1 MNIEM
6 DFNMVSP
13 LSFQAASQYQAAG
26 LCAIPIRMDGSK
38 APAVPEWTT
47 YKNRLLTIDEVDTF
61 FGRTEMGVAIICGQ
75 VSGNLETLDF
85 ETADIYYEWAELVK
99 AVQPNLLNKLVITQ
113 TPGKYGQPGR
123 HVRYRVTGMPV
134 PGNMKL
140 AMNENGKDC
149 LIETRGEGGYA
160 LAPGSA
166 ADAHPTKGIYKNLQ
180 GTISKVGTITAKERE
195 VLIGCAQSLNQ
206 YIADTTSDYKP
217 SPLGEV
223 GDRPGDK
230 YNQAGDFSIL
240 QKHGWKLVSQNEAR
254 CLWKRPGKDG
264 VGISATTGYCR
275 GKDGTPRLY
284 VFSTNAQPFQPNRT
298 YDPFGIYALLEHGGD
313 FKAARR
319 ALDPT
324 VPTGKVTISS
334 NIPQELPVD
343 EEDEA
348 ELFPIGLFPQRLQQ
362 VIEGIAGPLGC
373 PTDSVGGLMLAMAS
387 VGIGYTR
394 TILLEH
400 DWTEIASIYYV
411 LVAYPGEGKSP
422 ILKKLAAP
430 MYEWQRAQQE
440 AYKSNL
446 EDYKIAKQK
455 HEADLEKG
463 LESAA
468 PIKPK
473 FPHIFTTDVTTE
485 KLASILND
493 QPRGVALLQD
503 ELVALIKGMNQ
514 YKGGQGRDRQFY
526 LEAWSGGV
534 VKADRKN
541 DPDPILVYNPFI
553 TILGG
558 IQPEMLGALRD
569 EMGRED
575 GFVHRFLFS
584 CPSPR
589 VLLPWGEK
597 KADPSHTIYWKSV
610 FQKLTTLSQH
620 IDSDGT
626 MRPWLCLRT
635 PEAEAVWK
643 QWYDQRAVK
652 INKQERQTRAVSFK
666 NIGYAARLSL
676 IMQMLRWATDES
688 QTNQAIEP
696 ESVQAGCW
704 LADYFT
710 SQYQLVYEK
719 LHTKPDDIKSTELL
733 EWIKK
738 KGGKVSVRD
747 VRRFGPNWLRKSSEI
762 VKWLQDLQDRGLG
775 KYCEN
780 KPEKGGHTKQWFE
793 MGDENDAAKE

>member
-1 MNIEM
+1 
-6 DFNMVSP
+6 MVSP
-13 LSFQAASQYQAAG
+13 LSFQAASQYRTAG
-26 LCAIPIRMDGSK
+26 LCAIPIRLDGSK

-47 YKNRLLTIDEVDTF
+47 YKNRLLTSDEVDSF
-61 FGRTEMGVAIICGQ
+61 FGQTEMGVAIICGQ

-85 ETADIYYEWAELVK
+85 ETADIYYQWAELVK

-113 TPGKYGQPGR
+113 TPGKYEQPGR
-123 HVRYRVTGMPV
+123 HVRYRLTGMPV

-140 AMNENGKDC
+140 AMNDNGKDC

-166 ADAHPTKGIYKNLQ
+166 ANAHPTKRIYKNLQ
-180 GTISKVGTITAKERE
+180 GKITEVGHISARERE

-217 SPLGEV
+217 SPSGEV

-264 VGISATTGYCR
+264 VGISATTGYCK

-298 YDPFGIYALLEHGGD
+298 YDPFGIYALLEHNGD
-313 FKAARR
+313 VKAAAR
-319 ALDPT
+319 ALAPVT
-324 VPTGKVTISS
+324 SGKVTISS
-334 NIPQELPVD
+334 NVPVEIPT
-343 EEDEA
+343 EEEGDDK
-348 ELFPIGLFPQRLQQ
+348 ELFPIGLFPQRLQE
-362 VIEGIAGPLGC
+362 VIEGIAAPLGC

-394 TILLEH
+394 TVLLEH
-400 DWTEIASIYYV
+400 DWAEIASVYYV

-440 AYKSNL
+440 AYKSSQ
-446 EDYKIAKQK
+446 EDYKVAKQK

-463 LESAA
+463 LESTA

-473 FPHIFTTDVTTE
+473 FPHVFTTDVTTE

-493 QPRGVALLQD
+493 QPRGIAMLQD

-514 YKGGQGRDRQFY
+514 YKAGGQGRDRQFY
-526 LEAWSGGV
+526 LEAWAGGV

-597 KADPSHTIYWKSV
+597 KANPAHTLYWKSV

-620 IDSDGT
+620 IDPDGS
-626 MRPWLCLRT
+626 MRPWMCVRT
-635 PEAEAVWK
+635 PEAEVVWK
-643 QWYDQRAVK
+643 QWYDQRAVT

-696 ESVQAGCW
+696 ESVHAGCW
-704 LADYFT
+704 LADYF
-710 SQYQLVYEK
+710 SAQYQLVYEK
-719 LHTKPDDIKSTELL
+719 LHTKPDDIKANELL

-738 KGGKVSVRD
+738 KGGKATVRD
-747 VRRFGPNWLRKSSEI
+747 IRRKGPNWLRKSSEI
-762 VKWLQDLQDRGLG
+762 VKWLQELQDRGFG

-780 KPEKGGHTKQWFE
+780 VPEKGGPKQQWIE
-793 MGDENDAAKE
+793 LKDENDE

>member
-1 MNIEM
+1 M
-6 DFNMVSP
+6 SPP
-13 LSFQAASQYQAAG
+13 LSYQAAQQYQAAG
-26 LCAIPIRMDGSK
+26 LCAIPIRLDGSK

-47 YKNRLLTIDEVDTF
+47 YKNRLITTDEVADL
-61 FGRTEMGVAIICGQ
+61 FGKAEMGVAVICGQ

-85 ETADIYYEWAELVK
+85 ETADIYYQWAELVK
-99 AVQPNLLNKLVITQ
+99 AVQPNLLNKLIITQ
-113 TPGKYGQPGR
+113 TPGKFGQPGR
-123 HVRYRVTGMPV
+123 HVRYRLKDMAV

-140 AMNENGKDC
+140 AMSENGKDC

-160 LAPGSA
+160 LAPGSSK
-166 ADAHPTKGIYKNLQ
+166 DAHPTKGTYTNLQ
-180 GTISKVGTITAKERE
+180 GKITEVQQITSKERD

-206 YIADTTSDYKP
+206 YISDTTSDYRP
-217 SPLGEV
+217 TSTGTA

-240 QKHGWKLVSQNEAR
+240 QKHGWKLVSQNETR

-264 VGISATTGYCR
+264 VGISATTGYCK

-284 VFSTNAQPFQPNRT
+284 VFSTNAQPFEANK
-298 YDPFGIYALLEHGGD
+298 YYSAFSVLALLEYEGD
-313 FKAARR
+313 FGKAAR
-319 ALDPT
+319 ALAPVT
-324 VPTGKVTISS
+324 SGKVTISS
-334 NIPQELPVD
+334 NIPQELLADAD
-343 EEDEA
+343 EEET
-348 ELFPIGLFPQRLQQ
+348 ELFPIGLFPKRLQE

-373 PTDSVGGLMLAMAS
+373 PTDSVGGLMLAVAS
-387 VGIGYTR
+387 IGIGYTR
-394 TILLEH
+394 TILLEPE
-400 DWTEIASIYYV
+400 WVESASVYYV

-430 MYEWQRAQQE
+430 MYEWQRALQE
-440 AYKSNL
+440 QFKANL
-446 EDYKIAKQK
+446 EDYHTQK
-455 HEADLEKG
+455 EKYEADKENG
-463 LESAA
+463 IESKA

-473 FPHIFTTDVTTE
+473 FPHVFTTDVTTE
-485 KLASILND
+485 KLADILNA
-493 QPRGVALLQD
+493 QPRGVGMLQD

-514 YKGGQGRDRQFY
+514 YKAGEGRDRQFY
-526 LEAWSGGV
+526 LEAWAGGTLKV
-534 VKADRKN
+534 DRKKEEY
-541 DPDPILVYNPFI
+541 PLLVHNPFI

-584 CPSPR
+584 CPIPR
-589 VLLPWGEK
+589 LLLPWGEK
-597 KADPSHTIYWKSV
+597 KADPNHAATWKSV

-626 MRPWLCLRT
+626 MRAWVCVRT
-635 PEAEAVWK
+635 PEADAVWK

-666 NIGYAARLSL
+666 NIAYAARLSL

-688 QTNQAIEP
+688 QTNQAIEA
-696 ESVQAGCW
+696 ESVKAGCW
-704 LADYFT
+704 LADYFST
-710 SQYQLVYEK
+710 QYQLVYEK
-719 LHTKPDDIKSTELL
+719 LHTKPDDVKAQELL

-738 KGGKVSVRD
+738 KGGKATVRNI
-747 VRRFGPNWLRKSSEI
+747 RLYGPRWLRKSTEI
-762 VKWLQDLQDRGLG
+762 VKWLQDLQDRGFG

-780 KPEKGGHTKQWFE
+780 KPEKGGPNQQWFE
-793 MGDENDAAKE
+793 TGEENEL